1 MIDLNIG
8 IYTRIK
14 FVKMS
19 YLWLPGQGSNLD
31 LRLMETAL
39 YL

>member
-8 IYTRIK
+8 IYTRVKIL
-14 FVKMS
+14 KMS
-19 YLWLPGQGSNLD
+19 YLRLPGQGSNLD
-31 LRLMETAL
+31 LRLMQTVL